1 MFTKDVMLASWTE
14 KMRTGLGLDSSE
26 PGYSLLNHG
35 SPSLEQPRAGPSR
48 RRWLVKFASPILFVW
63 LFVFMIYRS
72 TRSADGQS
80 ASIPGKPNESHFFH
94 LIIPASSPGFCRTLF
109 SAGALNYPSPRIV
122 NWDKKFE
129 DPNKLD
135 GGFHLAKVE
144 AIFDFLQK
152 LDGNHDSE
160 LVYIPDGF
168 DTWFQLRPE
177 VLIQRYDAVKKRLE
191 QRTQHRYGI
200 KYDQSIIF
208 SAQKRCEAG
217 EEAFSCSMVP
227 PSDSPE
233 IIDGEKAEHLNTG
246 SIMGTVGALRKLFEH
261 AKWKTEQ
268 RSYYSDQEV
277 FAEIFG
283 DQEYHREMLLS
294 TKPPKASVLDPEDPR
309 NDKTFDP
316 IITLPC
322 DTCQFGISL
331 DYRGELSIPASDHAD
346 DLAPLDPTAIPWYH
360 RPGLPN
366 DITASTPPFW
376 TPDYTGATHLP
387 DKTWSQLP
395 LLTHRLTKIRPV
407 TIHHSSSSSSPPNA
421 TKTPTVWPQLW
432 HIPHL
437 RTLATAYAK
446 SPRMPFAVLRDGAE
460 VREYWGSSE
469 GVGGGRVHD
478 PESMPGAWKRWDEL
492 CGSEHDAEGVFGDGL
507 GAYRDPE
514 YYLFWD
520 GGRQGEQIRIWE
532 ERIDAEKAAS
542 EQGKES

>member
-1 MFTKDVMLASWTE
+1 MFTNDVMLASWTE
-14 KMRTGLGLDSSE
+14 KMRTGLGLDPGES
-26 PGYSLLNHG
+26 GYSLLNHE
-35 SPSLEQPRAGPSR
+35 SPSIGQPRAGPSR
-48 RRWLVKFASPILFVW
+48 RRWLAKYASPILFVW

-72 TRSADGQS
+72 TRSPDGQS
-80 ASIPGKPNESHFFH
+80 ASITGKPNESHFFH
-94 LIIPASSPGFCRTLF
+94 LVIPASSLGFCRTLF
-109 SAGALNYPSPRIV
+109 SAGVLNYPSPRIV

-144 AIFDFLQK
+144 AITDFLQK
-152 LDGNHDSE
+152 LDGNHDRE

-177 VLIQRYDAVKKRLE
+177 VLIQRYNAIKKRLE
-191 QRTQHRYGI
+191 RRTQHRYGV

-217 EEAFSCSMVP
+217 EDTFSCSMVP
-227 PSDSPE
+227 SSDLPE
-233 IIDGEKAEHLNTG
+233 IADSEKAKYLNAG

-268 RSYYSDQEV
+268 RGYYSDQEV

-294 TKPPKASVLDPEDPR
+294 TNPPKTSSPDPEDTR
-309 NDKTFDP
+309 NGKTFDP

-331 DYRGELSIPASDHAD
+331 DYRGEISMPASDYED
-346 DLAPLDPTAIPWYH
+346 DLAPLDPTSIPWYR
-360 RPGLPN
+360 RPSLPD
-366 DITASTPPFW
+366 DITHSTPPFW
-376 TPDYTGATHLP
+376 TPDYTGSTALAQKP
-387 DKTWSQLP
+387 WSQLP
-395 LLTHRLTKIRPV
+395 LITHRLTNIRPV
-407 TIHHSSSSSSPPNA
+407 TTHHGSFSYSSNVTTTTA
-421 TKTPTVWPQLW
+421 AWHQLW
-432 HIPHL
+432 HTPNL

-446 SPRMPFAVLRDGAE
+446 SPRMPFAVLRDEAI
-460 VREYWGSSE
+460 VREYWGASE

-492 CGSEHDAEGVFGDGL
+492 CGNEQDAEGVFGDGL

-520 GGRQGEQIRIWE
+520 GRRQGEQIRVWE
-532 ERIDAEKAAS
+532 ERMDAEKAAS
-542 EQGKES
+542 EEGKAS